1 MRQEYLFVLGTD
13 KVYGV
18 LQKAGFAQDGG
29 QVLEQDRDTGALQAV
44 KHHVEMK
51 MRGPAGAA
59 AAYAAK
65 KLAGPDGVALADGDR
80 SLLQVGVE
88 GQLAAGVAEKNVV
101 AVDPGVFAGLGLY
114 LGQFGVLGGVH
125 PAV

>member
-29 QVLEQDRDTGALQAV
+29 QALEQDRDAGALQAV

-51 MRGPAGAA
+51 ARGPAGAA
-59 AAYAAK
+59 
-65 KLAGPDGVALADGDR
+65 L
-80 SLLQVGVE
+80 
-88 GQLAAGVAEKNVV
+88 GQLRSSAAICSMAAASQSFTAPWMVWTV
-101 AVDPGVFAGLGLY
+101 
-114 LGQFGVLGGVH
+114 GQRQTSFM
-125 PAV
+125 ASR